1 MRISGKSTLKFL
13 ILVVAL
19 ALLLFLGRYFH
30 IDPER
35 TEAFL
40 SRFPLIYSGIIF
52 VCLYVVI
59 TFFFWLSKD
68 IFRLVCA
75 FLFGA
80 YVSTLLIFIAEAINA
95 VILFSFSRFLGR
107 QFVEDHLGNIQG
119 GLDKKIAN
127 TGFLWLFLFRAV
139 PLVPFRFLDL
149 AAGLTDISFRR
160 YMAAVVL
167 GSPVRI
173 FWVQYI
179 LAGAGRGILK
189 NPQALVDYLSLNRG
203 AFIFSFIY
211 LILVVFVAIKLK
223 KQ

>member
-1 MRISGKSTLKFL
+1 MRISGKSTVKFL
-13 ILVVAL
+13 VLVAAL
-19 ALLLFLGRYFH
+19 ALLWPLSRYFH
-30 IDPER
+30 LDPDK

-40 SRFPLIYSGIIF
+40 TKFPLVYSGIIF
-52 VCLYVVI
+52 VCLYVVV
-59 TFFFWLSKD
+59 TFFFWFSKD
-68 IFRLVCA
+68 IFRVVCA
-75 FLFGA
+75 LLFGA
-80 YVSTLLIFIAEAINA
+80 YVSTLFIFIAEAINA

-107 QFVEDHLGNIQG
+107 QFVEDHLGKIRG
-119 GLDKKIAN
+119 GLDRKLAN
-127 TGFLWLFLFRAV
+127 TGFLWLFLFRTV
-139 PLVPFRFLDL
+139 PLIPFRFLDL
-149 AAGLTDISFRR
+149 AAGLTDISFKR

-211 LILVVFVAIKLK
+211 LVLIVFVAIKLK
-223 KQ
+223 KE